1 MNIKKQTL
9 TSASHSE
16 FTLEALRQIA
26 PSAFTEVRGK
36 DGELTHK
43 VNFDVLRE
51 LLGDAIADADE
62 ESFGFQWVGKQEAK
76 RAAAEPTR
84 QTLRPVVGDSVD
96 WDTTENLYI
105 EGDNLEVLKLL
116 QRAYLG
122 KVKMI
127 YIDPPYNTGNDFV
140 YEDDFAMSSA
150 EMDAAMG
157 NLDEEG
163 NRLRRNLDS
172 NPRYHSDWCSMIYSR
187 LLVARTLLSNDGV
200 IFISIDDNEVHHLR
214 KICDEVFGA
223 GNFVA
228 ELIWERAYSPKND
241 AKYISN
247 SHDYVLMYA
256 KQIECFTIGRLPRTE
271 EANARYS
278 NPDNDPRGVWKP
290 SDMSVKTYSADC
302 DYPIT
307 TPSGRVVEP
316 PAGRCWSL
324 SANAFAERLQDNR
337 IWFGADGN
345 SVPQIKRFLSELKYE
360 GMAPTSILFYK
371 EVGHSQEGAKEL
383 VSLFDDKGVFDGPKP
398 TRLLERLLTLAN
410 LQNDSIVLDFFSGS
424 ATTAH
429 AVMQFNAKQ
438 SKHCKFIC
446 VQIPEAVSNTKKN
459 QGYDTICDIGK
470 ERIRRAGKQIKR
482 KMADTLKITYQKMY
496 DACGGSIES
505 TNPTAIVYFVRNAT
519 QDQITKFDEAS
530 KAFNE
535 MKERMDNLDTGFRV
549 LRVDS
554 SNMEDIYFEPAA
566 LKQENLFTQVDS
578 VKTDRTE
585 LDLLFGCMVDWGV
598 ELSYPLRTDEVGGKR
613 IHIVNEG
620 ALVAC
625 FDKEISLEALRH
637 IAEMKP
643 LRAIFREECFAT
655 DADKLNIYEQFKQ
668 FCGWSDDEVY
678 KRIHVL

>member
-16 FTLEALRQIA
+16 FTLETLRQIA

-36 DGELTHK
+36 DGELTQK
-43 VNFDVLRE
+43 INFDTLRE
-51 LLGDAIADADE
+51 LLGDAITDADE

-84 QTLRPVVGDSVD
+84 QTLRPVVDDSVD

-140 YEDDFAMSSA
+140 YEDNFAMSSA

-223 GNFVA
+223 GNFLAQV
-228 ELIWERAYSPKND
+228 IWERAYAPINLMKHFSP
-241 AKYISN
+241 
-247 SHDYVLMYA
+247 SHDYIVCYA
-256 KQIECFTIGRLPRTE
+256 KDVDLAICNGIPRSS
-271 EANARYS
+271 EADARYS
-278 NPDNDPRGVWKP
+278 NPDNDPRGVWQ
-290 SDMSVKTYSADC
+290 SDNLSVGPAIEANI
-302 DYPIT
+302 YPIT

-316 PAGRCWSL
+316 PAGRSWRL
-324 SANAFAERLQDNR
+324 SANAFAERLRQNR
-337 IWFGADGN
+337 IWFGSDGN
-345 SVPQIKRFLSELKYE
+345 GVPRMKRFLSELRKIGVTPMTIWKYE
-360 GMAPTSILFYK
+360 
-371 EVGHSQEGAKEL
+371 EVGHSQDATKALAGI
-383 VSLFDDKGVFDGPKP
+383 FDGKKYFDYPKP
-398 TRLLERLLTLAN
+398 VDLIKRCISLYSSP
-410 LQNDSIVLDFFSGS
+410 DSLILDFFSGS

-429 AVMQFNAKQ
+429 AVMQLNAEDGGKR
-438 SKHCKFIC
+438 KYIC
-446 VQIPEAVSNTKKN
+446 VQIPEETPEGSEARKA
-459 QGYDTICDIGK
+459 GYNTICDIGK
-470 ERIRRAGKQIKR
+470 ERIRRAGKKIK
-482 KMADTLKITYQKMY
+482 
-496 DACGGSIES
+496 E
-505 TNPTAIVYFVRNAT
+505 
-519 QDQITKFDEAS
+519 EAGLMG
-530 KAFNE
+530 K
-535 MKERMDNLDTGFRV
+535 DLDTGFRV

-554 SNMEDIYFEPAA
+554 SNMEDIYFEPVA

-598 ELSYPLRTDEVGGKR
+598 ELSYPLRTDDVDGKR

-643 LRAIFREECFAT
+643 LRIIFREECFAT